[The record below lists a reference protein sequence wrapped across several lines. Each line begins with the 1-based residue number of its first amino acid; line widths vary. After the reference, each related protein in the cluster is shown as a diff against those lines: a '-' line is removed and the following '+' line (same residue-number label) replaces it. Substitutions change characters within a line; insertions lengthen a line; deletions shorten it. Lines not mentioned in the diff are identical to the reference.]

1 MKTATITTTIE
12 TRGATEEKHG
22 GISTMAALARS
33 REQSSRGYGHGRE
46 RTTSWWNNTA
56 AAAAAAATADRKRN
70 SKGYYRMSSRLSHF
84 YFLAVVLAA
93 TVNISPCA
101 AQLGFT
107 VCSCSPP
114 AFEITFDFSVTC
126 NDTDVVNNTGVA
138 EAECNVSPFQG
149 GVAIDETPVVVS
161 TIDVVELDRNNQ
173 VLKSSSVFQEFLN
186 GDTFTYV
193 TTSAN
198 VSAVNTA
205 TVVGAWQISMIG
217 SNAQQQPLLLMWIIK
232 FTNDCQSYPV
242 IVEGSKIA
250 WSVFVSFRFDGRN

>member
-12 TRGATEEKHG
+12 TRGATEDKNG
-22 GISTMAALARS
+22 GTSTMAAIARS
-33 REQSSRGYGHGRE
+33 REQSRGYGHGRE
-46 RTTSWWNNTA
+46 STTSWWSNK
-56 AAAAAAATADRKRN
+56 AAAATADRKRN
-70 SKGYYRMSSRLSHF
+70 SKGYYTMSTRLSHF
-84 YFLAVVLAA
+84 YFLSVVLAA
-93 TVNISPCA
+93 TVHISPCA
-101 AQLGFT
+101 AQLGST

-126 NDTDVVNNTGVA
+126 NDTDVANNTGVA

-161 TIDVVELDRNNQ
+161 TIDVVELDRSNQ

-198 VSAVNTA
+198 VSAVNSA